1 MANRYVGEFYVNDM
15 RTKEEVVANDSIQAR
30 KIIEAKY
37 PNCNIRW
44 FSFPKIVR

>member
-1 MANRYVGEFYVNDM
+1 MANRYVGEFYVNNM

-44 FSFPKIVR
+44 ISFPKIVR